1 MSLRIQPALVLLALF
16 LYYVKS
22 HSSNGHL
29 QWLNITNATERG
41 ALCNDF
47 SPAGY
52 FLHLHLSNNTTLSN
66 GWIIYLESGG
76 GCTTPKSCNTRFIHQ
91 PIRNNY
97 TRSIND
103 TNFVDV
109 DQAWTDYENNTLAA
123 TSRLMTTLWRFSGNN
138 DSTWMVD
145 GRGLLST
152 SRIKNPS
159 FYNYNH
165 VLIPYCS
172 SDLWLKKTK
181 DFARAKN
188 SSFQFRFDPNATHNQ
203 FTFRGAAI
211 FQCVIE
217 DLFAYYGLDN
227 AREVILAGS
236 SAGGIGAMNHAPWLR
251 DELKLKTKAQATVY
265 CLMDSSWFID
275 FRGSIR
281 EQFAPEEI
289 QPLVE
294 TNEVVETCHNASSD
308 PTICISALG
317 YFTRYKNLFKD
328 IPTFVLFSKYDLYL
342 LLSSLQ
348 HVDMDVLLI
357 MRIVSEYSGSMNASL
372 LTVATDVPN
381 LSYYVTS
388 CFQHVYLATSTL
400 WGEGNIL
407 GTAGVDGELKN
418 NRFQYVLTIKCVN
431 MSDTQ

>member
-1 MSLRIQPALVLLALF
+1 MLLRRCISICTLF
-16 LYYVKS
+16 LLSLLCCVKS
-22 HSSNGHL
+22 CSSSSLNGQL

-52 FLHLHLSNNTTLSN
+52 FIRTHKSINKTASNA
-66 GWIIYLESGG
+66 WVIYLESGG

-91 PIRNNY
+91 PIRTNY
-97 TRSIND
+97 TRSANG
-103 TNFVDV
+103 TSFVDV
-109 DQAWTDYENNTLAA
+109 HQVWTDYENDTLAA
-123 TSRLMTTLWRFSGNN
+123 TSRLMTTLWRFSASN
-138 DSTWMVD
+138 DSIWVVD

-152 SRIKNPS
+152 SSIENPDL
-159 FYNYNH
+159 FNYNH

-181 DFARAKN
+181 DFIKAKN
-188 SSFQFRFDPNATHNQ
+188 SSFRFQFDPNATHHQ

-217 DLFAYYGLDN
+217 DLFEYHGFRN
-227 AREVILAGS
+227 ATEVILAGS
-236 SAGGIGAMNHAPWLR
+236 SAGGIGAMNHSPWLR
-251 DELKLKTKAQATVY
+251 DQLHIKTRAQAIVY

-289 QPLVE
+289 QPLIE
-294 TNEVVETCHNASSD
+294 TNEVVETCRDESGD
-308 PTICISALG
+308 PSVCISALH
-317 YFTRYKNLFKD
+317 YFTRHKDLVKD

-348 HVDMDVLLI
+348 YVDMDVLLI

-372 LTVATDVPN
+372 SAVATELPN

-407 GTAGVDGELKN
+407 GTAGVDGGLEN
-418 NRFQYVLTIKCVN
+418 NRFQYVCT
-431 MSDTQ
+431 MHS